1 MLQFPELTS
10 STRRDHWIALTKE
23 IILLHQFLSKQE
35 SLSAKQKWEMNA
47 RTILGIIRL
56 HGAREMLRMA
66 PPLPQSFLI
75 FTLFEELPKGDYI
88 IEELAESLKL
98 IDTGKQCSASSI
110 LRSLNMSNEIVPEKE
125 REYPDVI
132 DSLNSPHKQS
142 LASLDESV
150 TEVREQAKE
159 IKSAKA
165 TTEVLKEE
173 GVVDSGLVLLVS
185 VPLDDIILGIKC
197 FTSFQTIFS
206 FYYHLFL
213 LFSAFTS
220 R

>member
-1 MLQFPELTS
+1 MLEFPELTS

-56 HGAREMLRMA
+56 HAAREMLRMA

-75 FTLFEELPKGDYI
+75 FTLFEDLPKGDYI
-88 IEELAESLKL
+88 IEELAETLKL
-98 IDTGKQCSASSI
+98 IDTGKPCSASSI

-125 REYPDVI
+125 REEPDVI

-142 LASLDESV
+142 LASLDDSV

-185 VPLDDIILGIKC
+185 VPPE
-197 FTSFQTIFS
+197 SRR
-206 FYYHLFL
+206 YY
-213 LFSAFTS
+213 S
-220 R
+220 